1 VSQQSYPLK
10 TVSRLT
16 GLSPDVIR
24 AWERRY
30 AVVSPMRGP
39 RGARLYSGED
49 VARLRLLGN
58 LVTNGR
64 SIGDVASLEPDA
76 LRSLAAEHAPA
87 EPTAGTDGARRIGE
101 VLDALR
107 TFDAMAV
114 ERLLGESLFALGARR
129 FVAQVGAPLL
139 ERIGELWEAGELSV
153 AEEHIASTTI
163 RSLFGALV
171 RMQMPSRAPT
181 VLLTAPSGERHELGL
196 SMVTLL
202 CLQGGLGV
210 ACAGTD
216 LPAEEV
222 VTAARRS
229 GVSVVGLSLISSAN
243 RAHAV
248 DQIGRIESQLP
259 GDVEIWLGGRDAA
272 EVAAQM
278 PGSRALVLQ
287 TTSAIER
294 EIGRVALREQATASG
309 RAS

>member
-30 AVVSPMRGP
+30 SVVSPMRGP
-39 RGARLYSGED
+39 RGARLYSNDD

-76 LRSLAAEHAPA
+76 LRSLAEDENQPEAP
-87 EPTAGTDGARRIGE
+87 AGTDGARRIGQILE
-101 VLDALR
+101 ALR
-107 TFDAMAV
+107 SFDAMAV

-129 FVAQVGAPLL
+129 FVTEVGAPLL

-163 RSLFGALV
+163 RSMFGALV
-171 RMQMPSRAPT
+171 RMQMPSRAPS

-210 ACAGTD
+210 ACAGPD
-216 LPAEEV
+216 LPADEV

-229 GVSVVGLSLISSAN
+229 GVSVLGLSLISSDN

-248 DQIGRIESQLP
+248 EEIGRIESGLP
-259 GDVEIWLGGRDAA
+259 RDVEIWLGGRDAA
-272 EVAAQM
+272 EVASRM
-278 PGSRALVLQ
+278 PGSRALLLQ
-287 TTSAIER
+287 TIPAIER
-294 EIGRVALREQATASG
+294 EIARVALREHATASG
-309 RAS
+309 RAI